1 MPSYVITGAN
11 RGIGLAFV
19 QNLGADSRNQVFAV
33 VRNKPGATA
42 LLEFQSTH
50 PNVHVYQ
57 ADIIDVKSLKLAAE
71 GMAKVTGGTLDVL
84 INNAA
89 LIEESSMASNLTN
102 YDGKEDVLEKLL
114 AESFHVNTIGPIHTS
129 NVFLPL
135 IRKGDLK
142 KIILISTGLADL
154 KATLSV
160 EIDGSAPYSISKAA
174 ANMAFAKYAAAVK
187 KEGIVVLSI
196 SPGLVN
202 TQQSIPPPEVLAE
215 FAKMIAK
222 FKTLAPEWDGQPITP
237 EQSVEMVLKVIQDAT
252 LDQTG
257 GFVSHHG
264 NQEWL

>member
-42 LLEFQSTH
+42 LLHHRCQVAQGKYGVF
-50 PNVHVYQ
+50 N
-57 ADIIDVKSLKLAAE
+57 LAAE
-71 GMAKVTGGTLDVL
+71 GVAKVTGGTLDVL

-114 AESFHVNTIGPIHTS
+114 AESFRVNTIGPIHTS